1 MEQNFTVLT
10 LNRLFYFKLF
20 LIALA
25 IFAVR
30 IWLINQFGSSVP
42 YWDQWDAEALYTFIP
57 WFDGNLVINHLIA
70 PHNEHRL
77 FFTRILSLGLLILND
92 NQWDPLVQMV
102 FCAGLAVLNVVV
114 QALILKRLLGER
126 GYNVILFT
134 VALLGLVPFAAENII
149 WGLQINWYLFNLFSL
164 IAFWGILLY
173 KEGTWR
179 WWLGMI
185 CAFLTYFNLA
195 SGILVAII
203 LLLAKSYQWLVDSKN
218 REQYL
223 LSIVLLLVF
232 IGIEV
237 LLFSDS
243 VGHAALRHQAAAT
256 HGFWN
261 IFFPLLGKY
270 LAFPFTTL
278 PYMSIMMYLPIILL
292 SLIVIFSRRNPNAL
306 EIFSLTLGSWVI
318 LQATAIVYGRLWMDT
333 VAFRYMDIL
342 ALGTIANLLALYALY
357 DLLPKGY
364 NRLIQ
369 LYGVLWS
376 VVWCGLLFLLMDP
389 VIPFLQ
395 SKQLEKQNFLHSMRN
410 YLTTNS
416 IESLKNTPI
425 PYPVPQR
432 LADILAHPKIKTIL
446 PASLQMPPLVNAMQN
461 DGIFIQNQTTPI
473 VGKYQNETVWGS
485 AGISASGTF
494 ISEPI
499 HIKQPYLQIPLAGYL
514 STPGLQLQL
523 LVEGQPPMTITPPK
537 MIGESWSSIYVRT
550 PPEPFRIAATD
561 QNINSWFAFGMPR
574 GLGVLSFWT
583 VKLLSYANYLMLG
596 SLGLLLALI
605 FSYSYLKPE
614 TMIKPV
620 SQPNSTTS

>member
-30 IWLINQFGSSVP
+30 VWLINQFGSPVP
-42 YWDQWDAEALYTFIP
+42 YWDQWDAEAVYTFIP
-57 WFDGNLVINHLIA
+57 WFDGSLVINHLIA

-102 FCAGLAVLNVVV
+102 FCAGLAILNVVV
-114 QALILKRLLGER
+114 QALILKHLLGER
-126 GYNVILFT
+126 GYNVALFA

-149 WGLQINWYLFNLFSL
+149 WGLQINWYVFNLFSL
-164 IAFWGILLY
+164 IAFWGVLLH

-195 SGILVAII
+195 SGILVAVI
-203 LLLAKSYQWLVDSKN
+203 LLLVKSYQWLVDSKHRGN
-218 REQYL
+218 YL
-223 LSIVLLLVF
+223 ISITVLCVF

-237 LLFSDS
+237 ALFADS
-243 VGHAALRHQAAAT
+243 AGHAEFRHQAAAA

-261 IFFPLLGKY
+261 LFFTLLGKY
-270 LAFPFTTL
+270 LAFPFVIM
-278 PYMSIMMYLPIILL
+278 PYMSIIMYLPIILL
-292 SLIVIFSRRNPNAL
+292 SLIILFTRRNPNAL
-306 EIFSLTLGSWVI
+306 EVFSLTLGGWVI
-318 LQATAIVYGRLWMDT
+318 LQAAAIVYGRLWVDI

-369 LYGVLWS
+369 LYGVLWGIA
-376 VVWCGLLFLLMDP
+376 WCGILGLLLG
-389 VIPFLQ
+389 VTPFLQ
-395 SKQLEKQNFLHSMRN
+395 DKQLERQNLLHSMRN

-432 LADILAHPKIKTIL
+432 LADILAHPKMKTIL
-446 PASLQMPPLVNAMQN
+446 PASLQMLPLVNAMQN
-461 DGIFIQNQTTPI
+461 DGIFIQNQTTPG

-485 AGISASGTF
+485 AGITKFGTF

-499 HIKQPYLQIPLAGYL
+499 NIKQSYLQIPLAGYL
-514 STPGLQLQL
+514 GTPGLQLQL
-523 LVEGQPPMTITPPK
+523 LVEGQPPITVTPPK
-537 MIGESWSSIYVRT
+537 VIGESWSSIYVRT
-550 PPEPFRIAATD
+550 PTESFRIAATD
-561 QNINSWFAFGMPR
+561 QNIDSWFAFGMPR
-574 GLGVLSFWT
+574 GVGVLSFWT

-614 TMIKPV
+614 TMIKPM
-620 SQPNSTTS
+620 SQLNSTTS